1 MKKYMVKIIKY
12 NNKDNLIVE
21 VKKINTYKKV
31 NMSEKSQNSNMPL
44 WFKTWTETE
53 FKPFKKL
60 VYDVIKFNEL
70 KTK

>member
-44 WFKTWTETE
+44 
-53 FKPFKKL
+53 
-60 VYDVIKFNEL
+60 
-70 KTK
+70 